1 MPAGGGHPVAKGSTT
16 LDTLILSSL
25 ITLAAGGVLSS
36 IGKALMVVL
45 GLGLV
50 IFFHELGHFA
60 VAKWCNVH
68 VERFS
73 IGIGPILWSRQKG
86 ETEYA
91 LSALPL
97 GGYVKMLGQDDM
109 DPNQMT
115 SEEIAENPRSY
126 SAKKVWQRML
136 IISAGVIMNVI
147 TGFGFFAIAYNM
159 GVQEITPV
167 VGAVASGSP
176 AWEAGI
182 QRGDRIQ
189 SINGDD
195 IQSFSDIRQAIVLSS
210 GPLTMQG
217 VTEDGEQYTKTVIPQ
232 QGKQTRQ
239 IGINPSNSL
248 RISPL
253 AGETMPIVAPGMP
266 ATNASESFEPGDRV
280 VAINGTATATW
291 RELTDITAVDADKD
305 LTYTIERSV
314 GNNDPAEDDGKTAK
328 TKSVD
333 IVVPPAPVRSI
344 GLWMRMGPIESI
356 QADSIAAK
364 AELKVG
370 DVIQKVDDL
379 EVGTD
384 IDPLRLPEYFS
395 ERANKPVRVT
405 IRRTEE
411 GSQGEEIKELTIEP
425 DDQTAWAGL
434 LHSAGDPLPIPSI
447 GAAFRV
453 STRIAKVLEGSEVAG
468 INDPA
473 RQLKP
478 DQRITKIA
486 LPYSEDD
493 WLGDENEGA
502 IIIDLTKDDPNWAY
516 VFYVIQQAQL
526 RNVRIHV
533 EGTGDNEDFSVLL
546 EKNEKEDDW
555 YLPLRGI
562 GGWESL
568 SKKRIAESTSEAV
581 QLGIRH
587 TRSSIINIYMTL
599 RSLIR
604 GDLSAKAL
612 SGPLGIISIG
622 YQVADSGLA
631 RLLTFL
637 GLLSINLAV
646 LNFLPIPVLDGGHMV
661 FLIWEGVTRRKPSPK
676 VINLAHLV
684 GLLFIISL
692 FLFVMYLDV
701 VVRFLGFG
709 LE

>member
-1 MPAGGGHPVAKGSTT
+1 ME
-16 LDTLILSSL
+16 TLIASSL
-25 ITLAAGGVLSS
+25 ITFAAGGVLAS

-136 IISAGVIMNVI
+136 IISAGVIMNII
-147 TGFGFFAIAYNM
+147 TGFGFFAIAYHM
-159 GVQEITPV
+159 GVQEEIPV
-167 VGAVASGSP
+167 VGGVTPGGP
-176 AWEAGI
+176 AWKAGI
-182 QRGDRIQ
+182 RSGDRIRTV
-189 SINGDD
+189 NEED
-195 IQSFSDIRQAIVLSS
+195 IQSFNDIRQAIVLSS
-210 GPLTMQG
+210 GALTIEG
-217 VTEDGEQYTKTVIPQ
+217 TTEDGVDYTKTVTPE
-232 QGKQTRQ
+232 QGKQMRQ
-239 IGINPSNSL
+239 IGIRNVNSL

-253 AGETMPIVAPGMP
+253 AGEVIPIAAPGLP
-266 ATNASESFEPGDRV
+266 ASEASTPFLPGDV
-280 VAINGTATATW
+280 ITGINGTTLSTWKQLAEATTSQSSE
-291 RELTDITAVDADKD
+291 ELT
-305 LTYTIERSV
+305 YQIERTIPTPGSA
-314 GNNDPAEDDGKTAK
+314 GSEDRPGESTN
-328 TKSVD
+328 VD
-333 IVVPPAPVRSI
+333 IVVPPAPMRSI
-344 GLWMRMGPIESI
+344 GLWMHIGPITAIQDESV
-356 QADSIAAK
+356 AA
-364 AELKVG
+364 ESGLEVG
-370 DVIQKVDDL
+370 DLIRRVDDL
-379 EVGTD
+379 VVGTD
-384 IDPLRLPEYFS
+384 IDPLRLPDYFS
-395 ERANKPVRVT
+395 ERAGTPVRVSVL
-405 IRRTEE
+405 REAE
-411 GSQGEEIKELTIEP
+411 GSIGEVNKEITIVP
-425 DDQTAWAGL
+425 DDRPGWEVMPGSPET
-434 LHSAGDPLPIPSI
+434 PLSVPSI

-453 STRIAKVLEGSEVAG
+453 STRISKVLDGSEAASITESG
-468 INDPA
+468 K
-473 RQLKP
+473 QLKP
-478 DQRITKIA
+478 DQTITKVV
-486 LPYSEDD
+486 LPYSQDD
-493 WLGDENEGA
+493 WLSDNDKEPVIIELDGD
-502 IIIDLTKDDPNWAY
+502 DSNWAY
-516 VFYVIQQAQL
+516 VFYAIQRAQL
-526 RNVRIHV
+526 RNVRIHI
-533 EGTGDNEDFSVLL
+533 EGTDDTESFSVLL
-546 EKNEKEDDW
+546 QKREAVDDW
-555 YLPLRGI
+555 FLPIRGI
-562 GGWESL
+562 GGFETL
-568 SKKRIAESTSEAV
+568 SQKRVATSTSDAV

-612 SGPLGIISIG
+612 SGPLGILSIG

-676 VINLAHLV
+676 VIGVAHGV

-709 LE
+709 AE

>member
-1 MPAGGGHPVAKGSTT
+1 ME
-16 LDTLILSSL
+16 TLIASSL
-25 ITLAAGGVLSS
+25 ITFAAGGALAS

-136 IISAGVIMNVI
+136 IISAGVIMNII
-147 TGFGFFAIAYNM
+147 TGFGFFAIAYQM
-159 GVQEITPV
+159 GVQEEIPV
-167 VGAVASGSP
+167 VGAVTPGGP
-176 AWEAGI
+176 AWKAGI
-182 QRGDRIQ
+182 RGGDRIF
-189 SINGDD
+189 SVNDEE
-195 IQSFSDIRQAIVLSS
+195 IQSFNDIKQAIVLSS
-210 GPLTMQG
+210 GPLTIQG
-217 VTEDGEQYTKTVIPQ
+217 ATEAGEEYTKTVTPE
-232 QGKQTRQ
+232 QGKQMRQ
-239 IGINPSNSL
+239 IGITHVNSL

-253 AGETMPIVAPGMP
+253 AGEVRPITAPGMP
-266 ATNASESFEPGDRV
+266 ADSASIPFEPGDLITG
-280 VAINGTATATW
+280 INGTELATW
-291 RELTDITAVDADKD
+291 KQLAETTTRRAAEELTYQVERTSSPAD
-305 LTYTIERSV
+305 S
-314 GNNDPAEDDGKTAK
+314 AADDQPVET
-328 TKSVD
+328 TSVD
-333 IVVPPAPVRSI
+333 IVVPAAPMRSI
-344 GLWMRMGPIESI
+344 GLWMHIGPVTAI
-356 QADSIAAK
+356 QDDSVAA
-364 AELKVG
+364 ASGLKVG
-370 DVIQKVDDL
+370 DQIRRVDDL

-395 ERANKPVRVT
+395 ERAGSPVRVSF
-405 IRRTEE
+405 RREAE
-411 GSQGEEIKELTIEP
+411 GSQGEVDKEITIVP
-425 DDQTAWAGL
+425 DDRPAWETMPVTPET
-434 LHSAGDPLPIPSI
+434 PLSIPSI
-447 GAAFRV
+447 GAAYRI
-453 STRIAKVLEGSEVAG
+453 STRISKVLEGSEAASISEPG
-468 INDPA
+468 K
-473 RQLKP
+473 QLKP
-478 DQRITKIA
+478 DQTITKVT

-493 WLGDENEGA
+493 WLSDKGQDPVIMELTEG
-502 IIIDLTKDDPNWAY
+502 DPNWAY
-516 VFYVIQQAQL
+516 VFYVIQRAPL
-526 RNVRIHV
+526 RNIRIHI
-533 EGTGDNEDFSVLL
+533 EGTEGTDSFSVLL
-546 EKNEKEDDW
+546 EQRESIDDW
-555 YLPLRGI
+555 FLPLRGI
-562 GGWESL
+562 GGFETL
-568 SKKRIAESTSEAV
+568 SQKRVATSTTDAV

-612 SGPLGIISIG
+612 SGPLGILSIG

-676 VINLAHLV
+676 VIGVAHGM

-709 LE
+709 AD